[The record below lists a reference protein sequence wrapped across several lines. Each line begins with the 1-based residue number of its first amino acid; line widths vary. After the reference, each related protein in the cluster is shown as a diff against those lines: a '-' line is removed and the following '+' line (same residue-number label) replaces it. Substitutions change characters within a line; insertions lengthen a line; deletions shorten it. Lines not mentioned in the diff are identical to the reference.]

1 MLGIFTKCNSFFFL
15 LRLFHAA
22 RLGRRT
28 LLNQHLI
35 QLARYAPLFFWLA
48 LEGIGKSE
56 GVRCAVLRPL
66 SKSVA
71 TLQEADSSAERDK
84 EGAITEESGVVGAD
98 TTALQDA
105 YWKPP
110 PVNSYTRS

>member
-56 GVRCAVLRPL
+56 GVRSEELSL

-105 YWKPP
+105 YWNPP
-110 PVNSYTRS
+110 PVNSCTRS